1 MLLQTMDDNYRKRR
15 AAMPPDIFWE
25 HPDFVWA
32 WIQHWERQQEA
43 ARYRLAREVRARAW
57 RKRTPSRRIVGP
69 GVVGMAP
76 ATKGMPNSNTA
87 CGICFVAQVLCDILH
102 ALVSMRSRCTR
113 VADRRSRYGTSDIA
127 SHSH

>member
-1 MLLQTMDDNYRKRR
+1 MLLHTTDNNYKKRR
-15 AAMPPDIFWE
+15 AAMPPNILWE

-43 ARYRLAREVRARAW
+43 ARYRLVREVRARTW
-57 RKRTPSRRIVGP
+57 RQRTPLRRIVGP
-69 GVVGMAP
+69 VVGVAP
-76 ATKGMPNSNTA
+76 AIKGRPNSHTA
-87 CGICFVAQVLCDILH
+87 CGLCFVAQALCDILH
-102 ALVSMRSRCTR
+102 ALVSILSRCTH